1 MLELMPQPRRPDY
14 QPPQT
19 LACHGAPRESH
30 MGGCHVT
37 ATPQP
42 LGVKTGGL
50 GALLQ
55 PPSYRWRT
63 VKGHSLEVLQ
73 VYGEAAYG
81 WVFVREMHL
90 LLSFWEL

>member
-1 MLELMPQPRRPDY
+1 MLGLMPQPRRPDY

-19 LACHGAPRESH
+19 LAGHEAPRENH
-30 MGGCHVT
+30 TGGCHVI
-37 ATPQP
+37 ATPHL

-63 VKGHSLEVLQ
+63 VKGHCLEVLQ
-73 VYGEAAYG
+73 V
-81 WVFVREMHL
+81 
-90 LLSFWEL
+90 